1 VSLRVQRRIATASV
15 SQDGW
20 PPSVQCSRADG
31 GIAEVGQ
38 PPADAE
44 GLQADGDGM
53 KIRNSHAQGRAHRS
67 RREIVTGL
75 RPGILGGESQK
86 CIHKMSWPSYD
97 EAYRGPDGTALLESL
112 CLRLQSLFHFP
123 SPA

>member
-1 VSLRVQRRIATASV
+1 MSLRVQRRIATTSV

-44 GLQADGDGM
+44 GLQADGHGM
-53 KIRNSHAQGRAHRS
+53 KIRNSHAQGRGQ
-67 RREIVTGL
+67 I
-75 RPGILGGESQK
+75 
-86 CIHKMSWPSYD
+86 
-97 EAYRGPDGTALLESL
+97 EAGNCNGTAAWNFG
-112 CLRLQSLFHFP
+112 RRIP
-123 SPA
+123 KNASPK